1 MSSRFL
7 ISVLCV
13 GAVAFACGPR
23 PHNEASAPKKNTVL
37 AQQASELPVV
47 RQQGLSRA
55 AMPNDKD
62 TRAPVTAQL
71 YVRKNESEIR
81 FALHVVNTSKKK
93 IEIKFANGQTYDFV
107 VLDSTG
113 REMWRWGSTRM
124 FTQALRNKLLRAG
137 ESLEFEETMK
147 ETPLPPG
154 RYIAR
159 ATLTSTNYPLVQEA
173 EFTVSGTTL
182 ASR

>member
-23 PHNEASAPKKNTVL
+23 ARNEATTPRKNTVL
-37 AQQASELPVV
+37 AQAASELPIA

-55 AMPNDKD
+55 SLTTDKD
-62 TRAPVTAQL
+62 SNSPVAAQL
-71 YVRKNESEIR
+71 YVRKNESDIR
-81 FALHVVNTSKKK
+81 FALHIQNTSKKRL
-93 IEIKFANGQTYDFV
+93 EIKFANGQTYDFV

-113 REMWRWGSTRM
+113 REMWRWGSARM

-137 ESLEFEETMK
+137 ESLEFEESMK
-147 ETPLPPG
+147 EIALPPG

-173 EFTVSGTTL
+173 EFTVSGSTL

>member
-23 PHNEASAPKKNTVL
+23 AHNEASTPRKNAVV
-37 AQQASELPVV
+37 AQAASELPVA
-47 RQQGLSRA
+47 RQQGVSRA
-55 AMPNDKD
+55 SVTTDKD
-62 TRAPVTAQL
+62 SGPVAAQL
-71 YVRKNESEIR
+71 YVRKNESDIR
-81 FALHVVNTSKKK
+81 FALHIQNTSKKRV
-93 IEIKFANGQTYDFV
+93 EIKFANGQTYDFV

-113 REMWRWGSTRM
+113 REVWRWGSARM

-137 ESLEFEETMK
+137 ESLEFEESMK
-147 ETPLPPG
+147 EIALPPG

-159 ATLTSTNYPLVQEA
+159 ATLTSSNYPLVQEA
-173 EFTVSGTTL
+173 EFTVSGATL